1 MRNRFY
7 NALVLGLCVVLAV
20 YLVAHF
26 LRVNEQHYKV
36 LTAFAPSERYGAYKG
51 TIESVHTDRAIVNG
65 LFKAENSR
73 PNSDYIV
80 TGSSPVTI
88 WYVGK
93 DEIKETH
100 RGERIA
106 YSNVAGSE
114 RTVVGYGMK
123 TLPTKWRGVRLAYLF
138 TEEPTDEM
146 LQALMEDV
154 AAEAR
159 KSMERV
165 EAEKKRR
172 MQAVADEISSW
183 RARQ

>member
-1 MRNRFY
+1 M
-7 NALVLGLCVVLAV
+7 
-20 YLVAHF
+20 
-26 LRVNEQHYKV
+26 
-36 LTAFAPSERYGAYKG
+36 T
-51 TIESVHTDRAIVNG
+51 
-65 LFKAENSR
+65 
-73 PNSDYIV
+73 
-80 TGSSPVTI
+80 
-88 WYVGK
+88 
-93 DEIKETH
+93 ETH
-100 RGERIA
+100 KK
-106 YSNVAGSE
+106 Y
-114 RTVVGYGMK
+114 
-123 TLPTKWRGVRLAYLF
+123 RLTS